1 MPMTTAQKDWERK
14 HTRTIG
20 IKLNRN
26 TDADILA
33 KIESMNSYAS
43 YIKNLIRADIAKE
56 NGDK

>member
-1 MPMTTAQKDWERK
+1 MPDSQAKKDWDRK
-14 HTRTIG
+14 NTRQIG

-33 KIESMNSYAS
+33 KIESMNSYAG